1 MIDNPLFKQSFKQ
14 RNEAIPIFSFS
25 APALLLFSLK
35 VFPFEVFNI
44 LFKGLKQV
52 HLSLIE

>member
-1 MIDNPLFKQSFKQ
+1 MIDNPLIKQSLEQ
-14 RNEAIPIFSFS
+14 RNEAIPILSFS

-35 VFPFEVFNI
+35 IFPFEVFNI
-44 LFKGLKQV
+44 LFEGLKQV

>member
-1 MIDNPLFKQSFKQ
+1 MIDNPLIKQSFEQ
-14 RNEAIPIFSFS
+14 RNEAIPILSFS

-35 VFPFEVFNI
+35 VFPFEVFNM
-44 LFKGLKQV
+44 LFESLKQV